1 VAYDLGDLVP
11 LRVLVKDSAGAAAN
25 ATSVSVTITAPNGTT
40 STSTVSP
47 TTTGQY
53 DYTYTPTT
61 AGRYLVRWVATGTN
75 ASSYTDAFTVNDP
88 ADLSLLSLTDAK
100 AYLNVTSTSS
110 DEELR
115 QFILEA
121 SDIAERLTGRQ
132 LRRRTVVASFSND
145 GTEAVVLDV
154 LPAASITSVT
164 ENGVTLTAGTD
175 YVADLVAGVIR
186 RGTTLTPLVWAT
198 GRGHITVTYVAGEA
212 NPSPTAQLLVKELT
226 RHLWRT
232 QRGASPMG
240 MGGQDDFIPGGN
252 NIVTYRVKELA
263 DMIAMP
269 GIA

>member
-1 VAYDLGDLVP
+1 MAYDLGDLVP
-11 LRVLVKDSAGAAAN
+11 LRVLVKDSAGVAAN
-25 ATSVSVTITAPNGTT
+25 ATSVSVTITAPDGTT

-61 AGRYLVRWVATGTN
+61 AGRYLVRWAATGTN

-100 AYLNVTSTSS
+100 QYLNITSS
-110 DEELR
+110 SADEELR

-121 SDIAERLTGRQ
+121 SDIAERLTSRQ
-132 LRRRTVVASFSND
+132 LRRKTY
-145 GTEAVVLDV
+145 TEAYSVSGPYFSLRQQPV
-154 LPAASITSVT
+154 ISVT
-164 ENGVTLTAGTD
+164 TVTEDAVTLTAGTD
-175 YVADLVAGVIR
+175 YVLDAALGILYRGSTLSPLYWHAGQDNI
-186 RGTTLTPLVWAT
+186 A
-198 GRGHITVTYVAGEA
+198 VTYVAGEG
-212 NPSPTAQLLVKELT
+212 NPSPTAVLLVKELT

-252 NIVTYRVKELA
+252 NIVTYRIKELA
-263 DMIAMP
+263 ELLSIPTVA
-269 GIA
+269 